1 MSEAYLGEIRLFAG
15 NYAPQGWAKCDGAL
29 LRISEYD
36 ALFAL
41 IGTTYGGDGQ
51 VTFALPDLKD
61 RVPAGIGKGFVLG
74 ERAGVESVTITN
86 GHLPRHNH
94 PFQVTAAPATTTDP
108 TGNLFGQQTVSGGFY
123 SNDAASPS
131 LAFESNAITA
141 WGTGGEPV
149 NNLMPGLTVTYI
161 ISLYGAFPET
171 F

>member
-15 NYAPQGWAKCDGAL
+15 NYAPQGWAKCDGTL
-29 LRISEYD
+29 LRISDHD

-86 GHLPRHNH
+86 GNLPRHNH
-94 PFQVTAAPATTTDP
+94 PFQATATPATMTDP
-108 TGNLFGQQTVSGGFY
+108 NGNLFGQQASSGFY
-123 SNDAASPS
+123 SDDAAAPS
-131 LAFESNAITA
+131 QAFESNAITA
-141 WGTGGEPV
+141 WGTGGAPV
-149 NNLMPGLTVTYI
+149 NNLMPSLTVTYI
-161 ISLYGAFPET
+161 ISLYGAFPQT